1 MSDDVRTRKEI
12 VSDFNKR
19 TFSLLTIVEK
29 KAPKSSASRI
39 KRQIT
44 IAKGYDHEVLITTM
58 GVKLYN
64 FSDDIYDKKL
74 VNSFTKEIF
83 DKEIEK
89 VKKEAAETG
98 VSINTDDIKMAYET
112 FDIVMQ
118 CKKCTTEEEFNEIY
132 VILEELI
139 DDYITFCI
147 RCKSEAKK

>member
-1 MSDDVRTRKEI
+1 MSDTRTRKEI

-19 TFSLLTIVEK
+19 TFGLLSIVEK

-64 FSDDIYDKKL
+64 FSDDIHEKKL
-74 VNSFTKEIF
+74 VNSFTKEVF
-83 DKEIEK
+83 EQEIEK

-98 VSINTDDIKMAYET
+98 VTVNTDDIKMAYET
-112 FDIVMQ
+112 FDIIMQ
-118 CKKCTTEEEFNEIY
+118 CKSCTTKEEFDEIY
-132 VILEELI
+132 ITLEELI
-139 DDYITFCI
+139 DDYIDFCI
-147 RCKSEAKK
+147 RSKREAKK